1 MVLQGTHP
9 STHAE
14 QASRAWR
21 RGGMEGM
28 EERGGMEALTS
39 RREEERGGMAEGREG
54 KEALTCFAV
63 HGNSLDYLMA
73 S

>member
-1 MVLQGTHP
+1 MTESDGVLQGTHP

-14 QASRAWR
+14 QASRTWR

-54 KEALTCFAV
+54 RRE
-63 HGNSLDYLMA
+63 GGPYLLCGTRK
-73 S
+73 